1 MTTLKLNSKGQEVY
15 ELQNFLRIKTD
26 GIFGQ
31 KTKKAVMQ
39 FQTSN
44 KLFPDGIVGPK
55 TYQKLFDKGF
65 LEQNRE
71 TIDSFDIDFYRLPEY
86 AYFKPARPKKWIF
99 LHHTN
104 GWHNPYKVIDDW
116 AQRQKNIG
124 TEYVIG
130 GQSIEN
136 NDAQYDGKILQSKP
150 DNHSAWHLG
159 IGNNSMHLES
169 LGIELCNFGYVT
181 KGYFL
186 KKENG
191 IYLKKL
197 LDSQKYYTTY
207 GNEVNENQ
215 LVKLSEPFRNFSLW
229 HKYSDAQIKSLKNL
243 LEFQAYKQ
251 NIDIR
256 AGLPNLIR
264 KIGTKAFDKTDIKM
278 CKETPGLWSHTNVSK
293 VKVDVAPQENMI
305 EMLLSL

>member
-15 ELQNFLRIKTD
+15 ELQNFLKITTD
-26 GIFGQ
+26 GFFGQ

-39 FQTSN
+39 FQANN
-44 KLFPDGIVGPK
+44 KIFPDGIVGPK
-55 TYQKLFDKGF
+55 TYQKLYDKGF
-65 LEQNRE
+65 LKHNME
-71 TIDSFDIDFYRLPEY
+71 TIDSFDIDFHLLPEY
-86 AYFKPARPKKWIF
+86 AYFKPARAKKWIF

-116 AQRQKNIG
+116 AKRQKNVG
-124 TEYVIG
+124 TEYLIG
-130 GQSIEN
+130 GQSIED
-136 NDAQYDGKILQSKP
+136 NDTKYDGKILQSMP
-150 DNHSAWHLG
+150 DNCSAWHLG
-159 IGNNSMHLES
+159 IGNNPMHLDS

-181 KGYFL
+181 KGYFM

-191 IYLKKL
+191 IYIKKL
-197 LDSQKYYTTY
+197 LDPNTYYTSY
-207 GNEVNENQ
+207 GNEANTNQ
-215 LVKLSEPFRNFSLW
+215 LVKLTDPFRNFSMW
-229 HKYSDAQIKSLKNL
+229 HKYSDLQINHLKKL

-264 KIGTKAFDKTDIKM
+264 KIGIKAFDKTDIKM
-278 CKETPGLWSHTNVSK
+278 CKETPGLWSHTNVSP
-293 VKVDVAPQENMI
+293 VKVDVAPQENLV